1 MTHLRTKITGLLLIL
16 PLLFGAGCDRTV
28 PPPAPLA
35 LEELPTAFQTAFSK
49 AKPELKELAS
59 QFVASVQAKEYPKA
73 FAELQNLTSQP
84 ALSKEQVSVTTGALL
99 TVNSLL
105 QEAQSQGDAKA
116 TETIKTYR
124 ETK

>member
-1 MTHLRTKITGLLLIL
+1 MTHLRTRIAGLVLIL

-28 PPPAPLA
+28 PPPSPLA
-35 LEELPTAFQTAFSK
+35 VEELPAAFQTAFSK
-49 AKPELKELAS
+49 AKPEVKELAS
-59 QFVASVQAKEYPKA
+59 QFVASVQAKDYSKA

-105 QEAQSQGDAKA
+105 QEAQAQGDVKA
-116 TETIKTYR
+116 TETIKYYR